1 VSKYIRILIELNNL
15 IFLTFYNF
23 LLIAGFGIFNLK
35 VFAKHQSVFSSEEN
49 YDNVS
54 SHLYPLYIIFLVGNL
69 SILFNFFLPIFISRY
84 IILLFLS
91 YLFFKGFKTYIQKSK
106 NIYFLSANIITPLII
121 SVATYGAK
129 FHYDAGAYHLNFQNW
144 IHQYK
149 IQIGLSNLNPYY
161 SYGSLQEY
169 INSNFLYLNVNILLF
184 FTELIFFVSFLNFLY
199 FNLAFSKKL
208 FFKYSSLFTLIF
220 LFLDNFGFMGGG
232 NGSIQI
238 QMPGKPDTSVGIL
251 MYLVTVFILQDLK
264 TNSTSSSKF
273 FNILLLGLFAYQLK
287 SNSVFLVILIGF
299 YIFKFKNKINIF
311 NKSNLFLY
319 FLFLFFTIKNFLIS
333 GCLLYPFYLSCVKS
347 VSWINIQNI
356 YDSIQITVNDFGTY
370 EVGSNFIEWLKF
382 FISFAYNKQI
392 YSNLLLSVIV
402 LLVLKIIFFEK
413 VGRRNDLLY
422 LHLTYLTISFII
434 FFLTVPAFR
443 NAYGLIISISLLF
456 TINEIKPK
464 KYAEKFDN
472 KILFMIFFLI
482 TALLLPR
489 NFMYEEAI
497 NKKFMYTDL
506 IIEQPEYENYFN
518 NLVKPIENNKCW
530 INEDCILLVSN
541 KKYIYTK
548 ELKFN
553 YVVNFSY

>member
-1 VSKYIRILIELNNL
+1 MNNI
-15 IFLTFYNF
+15 IFLIFYNF
-23 LLIAGFGIFNLK
+23 LLIGGFGLYNLK
-35 VFAKHQSVFSSEEN
+35 VFTKHRSEFLSDKSN
-49 YDNVS
+49 NIV
-54 SHLYPLYIIFLVGNL
+54 LYQLNPLYILFLVGNL
-69 SILFNFFLPIFISRY
+69 SVILNFFIPIFISRY
-84 IILLFLS
+84 ITLFLLI
-91 YLFFKGFKTYIQKSK
+91 YLFFKGFKTYLQSTE
-106 NIYFLSANIITPLII
+106 NIFIIIANVITPLII
-121 SVATYGAK
+121 SVATYGVK

-144 IHQYK
+144 IHNSK
-149 IQIGLSNLNPYY
+149 IQIGLSNLNPYF

-169 INSNFLYLNVNILLF
+169 INSNFLYINANLF
-184 FTELIFFVSFLNFLY
+184 IYFTEIIFFVTFLNFL
-199 FNLAFSKKL
+199 FLNLVSSKNL
-208 FFKYSSLFTLIF
+208 FLKYSSLFTLIF